1 MTIYKVSK
9 FHIVENTYFE
19 EFYTNKENAEKVVN
33 TIKEDWKERKGY
45 YSMAILEEI
54 ETKD

>member
-9 FHIVENTYFE
+9 FHIIESTYFE